1 MPFLNGTANVQTFFA
16 RGPVVDNYFLLNKCF
31 TYPIV
36 SLQKRL
42 ILRSIRK
49 TKMKVIIIGTAYPYR
64 SKVSAFNHN
73 LARQLMA
80 DGNDVEIITY
90 SYLGSGHRKLSGDSS
105 PENLKITHMINS
117 VNPMSWRKTA
127 NYIKK
132 SLPDEVIF
140 AYTNSRAAVCMGNI
154 AQKLNSCSQIK
165 RVAIVKDM
173 IPDDADMLD
182 RVLPY
187 KFARNVDGF
196 VCVNKGIAEDIEHFE
211 KEPKPKKYSNLP
223 ISTSYGERIPR
234 EMAIEKLSLDP
245 AYRYLLFF
253 GYIRPYKGLDI
264 MIDALADERLR
275 KYKIKLIVAGEF
287 KDNIQT
293 YIDKIRNANVGDYL
307 EMRTEY
313 ISNRDVNKYFSA
325 ADMIVQTYKK
335 PKESGVTQMA
345 YHFEKPMLVT
355 NVKKLA
361 DIVVDKKVG
370 YVVEPTPKD
379 IADAIVDFYE
389 NNRREEFERNVAVE
403 KQKFS
408 WVNLTK
414 TIETLFNE

>member
-1 MPFLNGTANVQTFFA
+1 M
-16 RGPVVDNYFLLNKCF
+16 
-31 TYPIV
+31 
-36 SLQKRL
+36 KR
-42 ILRSIRK
+42 
-49 TKMKVIIIGTAYPYR
+49 KMKVIIIGTAYPYR

-90 SYLGSGHRKLSGDSS
+90 TYQGSELRKLSGDES
-105 PENLKITHMINS
+105 PDNIRITHMINT
-117 VNPMSWRKTA
+117 VNPMSWRRTA

-140 AYTNSRAAVCMGNI
+140 AYTNSRASVCMGNI
-154 AQKLNSCSQIK
+154 AQKLSGPEGIK
-165 RVAIVKDM
+165 RVAIVKDI
-173 IPDDADMLD
+173 IPEDANVLD
-182 RVLPY
+182 RILPY
-187 KFARNVDGF
+187 KFARNIDGF
-196 VCVNKGIAEDIEHFE
+196 VCVNKGINEDIEHFE
-211 KEPKPKKYSNLP
+211 KTPKPKKYSNLP
-223 ISTSYGERIPR
+223 INVPYGKRIPR
-234 EMAIEKLSLDP
+234 EMAIEQLSLDP
-245 AYRYLLFF
+245 SYRYLLCF
-253 GYIRPYKGLDI
+253 GYIRPYKGLDLLI
-264 MIDALADERLR
+264 EAFADERIR
-275 KYKIKLIVAGEF
+275 KYKVKLIIAGEF
-287 KDNIQT
+287 KDDIQP
-293 YIDKIRNANVGDYL
+293 YIDKIHSTNIGEFL

-361 DIVVDKKVG
+361 DIVPNGVVG
-370 YVVEPTPKD
+370 YVVEPKPKD

-389 NNRREEFERNVAVE
+389 NNRREEFERNVAIE

-414 TIETLFNE
+414 TIESLFNE

>member
-1 MPFLNGTANVQTFFA
+1 M
-16 RGPVVDNYFLLNKCF
+16 
-31 TYPIV
+31 
-36 SLQKRL
+36 KR
-42 ILRSIRK
+42 
-49 TKMKVIIIGTAYPYR
+49 KMKVIIIGTAYPYR

-90 SYLGSGHRKLSGDSS
+90 TYQGSELRKLSGDES
-105 PENLKITHMINS
+105 PDNIRITHMINS
-117 VNPMSWRKTA
+117 VNPMSWRRTA

-140 AYTNSRAAVCMGNI
+140 AYTNSRASVCMGNI
-154 AQKLNSCSQIK
+154 AQKLSGPEGIK

-173 IPDDADMLD
+173 IPEDANVLD
-182 RVLPY
+182 RILPY
-187 KFARNVDGF
+187 KFARNIDGF
-196 VCVNKGIAEDIEHFE
+196 VCVNKGINEDIEHFE
-211 KEPKPKKYSNLP
+211 KTPKPKKYSNLP
-223 ISTSYGERIPR
+223 INVPYGKRIPR
-234 EMAIEKLSLDP
+234 EMAIEQLSLDP
-245 AYRYLLFF
+245 NYRYLLCF
-253 GYIRPYKGLDI
+253 GYIRPYKGLDLLI
-264 MIDALADERLR
+264 EAFADERIR
-275 KYKIKLIVAGEF
+275 KYKVKLLIAGEF

-293 YIDKIRNANVGDYL
+293 YIDKIHSTNIGEFL

-313 ISNRDVNKYFSA
+313 INNRDVNKYFSA
-325 ADMIVQTYKK
+325 ADMIMQTYKK

-361 DIVVDKKVG
+361 DIVPNGVVG
-370 YVVEPTPKD
+370 YVVEPEPKS

-389 NNRREEFERNVAVE
+389 HDRREEFERNVAVE

>member
-1 MPFLNGTANVQTFFA
+1 
-16 RGPVVDNYFLLNKCF
+16 
-31 TYPIV
+31 
-36 SLQKRL
+36 
-42 ILRSIRK
+42 
-49 TKMKVIIIGTAYPYR
+49 MKVIIIGTAYPYR
-64 SKVSAFNHN
+64 SKVSVFNHN

-80 DGNDVEIITY
+80 DGNEVEIITY
-90 SYLGSGHRKLSGDSS
+90 KYQASREKKLSGDSS
-105 PENLKITHMINS
+105 PENIKITHMINS
-117 VNPMSWRKTA
+117 VNPVSWRKTA

-140 AYTNSRAAVCMGNI
+140 AYTDSRASVCMGNI
-154 AQKLNSCSQIK
+154 AQKLNTCSQIK

-173 IPDDADMLD
+173 IPDDADVLD

-211 KEPKPKKYSNLP
+211 KEPKPKKYSNMP
-223 ISTSYGERIPR
+223 INVPYGGRMPR
-234 EMAIEKLSLDP
+234 NMAIDKLSLDP
-245 AYRYLLFF
+245 SCRYLLFF
-253 GYIRPYKGLDI
+253 GYIRPYKGLDLLI
-264 MIDALADERLR
+264 EALSDERLR
-275 KYKIKLIVAGEF
+275 KYNVKLIVAGEF
-287 KDNIQT
+287 KDNIQP
-293 YIDKIRNANVGDYL
+293 YIDLIKKTNVGEYL

-361 DIVVDKKVG
+361 DIVPNGVVG
-370 YVVEPTPKD
+370 YVVDPNPKD

-389 NNRREEFERNVAVE
+389 NDRREEFERNVAVE

-414 TIETLFNE
+414 TIETLFSEHE

>member
-1 MPFLNGTANVQTFFA
+1 M
-16 RGPVVDNYFLLNKCF
+16 
-31 TYPIV
+31 
-36 SLQKRL
+36 KR
-42 ILRSIRK
+42 
-49 TKMKVIIIGTAYPYR
+49 KMKVIIIGTAYPYR

-90 SYLGSGHRKLSGDSS
+90 TYQGSELRKFSGDES
-105 PENLKITHMINS
+105 PENIRITHMINS
-117 VNPMSWRKTA
+117 VNPMSWRRTA

-140 AYTNSRAAVCMGNI
+140 AYTNSRASVCMGNI
-154 AQKLNSCSQIK
+154 AQKLSGPEGIK
-165 RVAIVKDM
+165 RVAIVKDI
-173 IPDDADMLD
+173 IPEDANVLD
-182 RVLPY
+182 RILPY
-187 KFARNVDGF
+187 KFARNIDGF
-196 VCVNKGIAEDIEHFE
+196 VCVNKGINEDIEHFE
-211 KEPKPKKYSNLP
+211 KTPKPKKYSNLP
-223 ISTSYGERIPR
+223 INVPYGKRIPR
-234 EMAIEKLSLDP
+234 EMAIEQLSLDP
-245 AYRYLLFF
+245 SYRYLLCF
-253 GYIRPYKGLDI
+253 GYIRPYKGLDLLI
-264 MIDALADERLR
+264 EAFADERIR
-275 KYKIKLIVAGEF
+275 KYKVKLLIAGEF
-287 KDNIQT
+287 KDDVQP
-293 YIDKIRNANVGDYL
+293 YIDKIHSTNIGEFL

-361 DIVVDKKVG
+361 DIVPNGVVG
-370 YVVEPTPKD
+370 YVVEPEPKS

-414 TIETLFNE
+414 TIESLFNE

>member
-1 MPFLNGTANVQTFFA
+1 
-16 RGPVVDNYFLLNKCF
+16 
-31 TYPIV
+31 
-36 SLQKRL
+36 
-42 ILRSIRK
+42 
-49 TKMKVIIIGTAYPYR
+49 MKVIIIGTAYPYR

-90 SYLGSGHRKLSGDSS
+90 SYLGSEHRKLSGDSS

-223 ISTSYGERIPR
+223 ISTSYGERMPR

-264 MIDALADERLR
+264 MIDALADEILR
-275 KYKIKLIVAGEF
+275 KYNIKLIVAGEF

-389 NNRREEFERNVAVE
+389 NNRREEFERNVAIE

-408 WVNLTK
+408 WGNLTK

>member
-1 MPFLNGTANVQTFFA
+1 M
-16 RGPVVDNYFLLNKCF
+16 
-31 TYPIV
+31 
-36 SLQKRL
+36 KR
-42 ILRSIRK
+42 
-49 TKMKVIIIGTAYPYR
+49 KMKVIIIGTAYPYR

-90 SYLGSGHRKLSGDSS
+90 TYQGSELRKFSGDES
-105 PENLKITHMINS
+105 PENIRITHMINS
-117 VNPMSWRKTA
+117 VNPMSWRRTA

-140 AYTNSRAAVCMGNI
+140 AYTNSRASVCMGNI
-154 AQKLNSCSQIK
+154 AQKLSGPEGIK
-165 RVAIVKDM
+165 RVAIVKDI
-173 IPDDADMLD
+173 IPEDANVLD
-182 RVLPY
+182 RILPY
-187 KFARNVDGF
+187 KFARNIDGF
-196 VCVNKGIAEDIEHFE
+196 VCVNKGINEDIEHFE
-211 KEPKPKKYSNLP
+211 KTPKPKKYSNLP
-223 ISTSYGERIPR
+223 INVPYGKRIPR
-234 EMAIEKLSLDP
+234 EMAIEQLSLDP
-245 AYRYLLFF
+245 SYRYLLCF
-253 GYIRPYKGLDI
+253 GYIRPYKGLDLLI
-264 MIDALADERLR
+264 EAFADERIR
-275 KYKIKLIVAGEF
+275 KYKVKLLIAGEF
-287 KDNIQT
+287 KDDVQP
-293 YIDKIRNANVGDYL
+293 YIDKIHSTNIGEYL

-361 DIVVDKKVG
+361 DIVPNGVVG
-370 YVVEPTPKD
+370 YVVEPEPKS

-414 TIETLFNE
+414 TIESLFNE

>member
-1 MPFLNGTANVQTFFA
+1 M
-16 RGPVVDNYFLLNKCF
+16 
-31 TYPIV
+31 
-36 SLQKRL
+36 
-42 ILRSIRK
+42 K
-49 TKMKVIIIGTAYPYR
+49 TTMKVIIIGTAYPYR

-90 SYLGSGHRKLSGDSS
+90 TYQGSELRKLSGDES
-105 PENLKITHMINS
+105 PDNIRITHMINS
-117 VNPMSWRKTA
+117 VNPMSWRRTA

-140 AYTNSRAAVCMGNI
+140 AYTNSRASVCMGNI
-154 AQKLNSCSQIK
+154 AQKLSGPEGIK
-165 RVAIVKDM
+165 RVAIIKDI
-173 IPDDADMLD
+173 IPDDANVLD
-182 RVLPY
+182 RILPY
-187 KFARNVDGF
+187 KFARNIDGF
-196 VCVNKGIAEDIEHFE
+196 VCVNKGINEDIEHFE
-211 KEPKPKKYSNLP
+211 KTPKPKKYSNLP
-223 ISTSYGERIPR
+223 INVPYGERIPR
-234 EMAIEKLSLDP
+234 QMAIEQLSLDP
-245 AYRYLLFF
+245 KYRYLLCF
-253 GYIRPYKGLDI
+253 GYIRPYKGLDLLI
-264 MIDALADERLR
+264 EAFADERIR
-275 KYKIKLIVAGEF
+275 KYKVKLLIAGEF
-287 KDNIQT
+287 KDDIQP
-293 YIDKIRNANVGDYL
+293 YIDKIHSTNIGEFL

-313 ISNRDVNKYFSA
+313 INNRDVNKYFSA
-325 ADMIVQTYKK
+325 ADMVMQTYKK

-361 DIVVDKKVG
+361 DIVPNGVVG
-370 YVVEPTPKD
+370 YVVEPEPKS

-389 NNRREEFERNVAVE
+389 HDRREEFERNVAVE

>member
-1 MPFLNGTANVQTFFA
+1 
-16 RGPVVDNYFLLNKCF
+16 
-31 TYPIV
+31 
-36 SLQKRL
+36 
-42 ILRSIRK
+42 
-49 TKMKVIIIGTAYPYR
+49 MKVIIIGTAYPYR

-90 SYLGSGHRKLSGDSS
+90 TYQGSELRKFSGDES
-105 PENLKITHMINS
+105 PENIRITHMINS
-117 VNPMSWRKTA
+117 VNPMSWRRTA

-140 AYTNSRAAVCMGNI
+140 AYTNSRASVCMGNI
-154 AQKLNSCSQIK
+154 AQKLSGPEGIK
-165 RVAIVKDM
+165 RVAIVKDI
-173 IPDDADMLD
+173 IPEDANVLD
-182 RVLPY
+182 RILPY
-187 KFARNVDGF
+187 KFARNIDGF
-196 VCVNKGIAEDIEHFE
+196 VCVNKGINEDIEHFE
-211 KEPKPKKYSNLP
+211 KTPKPKKYSNLP
-223 ISTSYGERIPR
+223 INVPYGKRIPR
-234 EMAIEKLSLDP
+234 EMAIEQLSLDP
-245 AYRYLLFF
+245 SYRYLLCF
-253 GYIRPYKGLDI
+253 GYIRPYKGLDLLI
-264 MIDALADERLR
+264 EAFADERIR
-275 KYKIKLIVAGEF
+275 KYKVKLLIAGEF
-287 KDNIQT
+287 KDDVQP
-293 YIDKIRNANVGDYL
+293 YIDKIHSTNIGEYL

-361 DIVVDKKVG
+361 DIVPNGVVG
-370 YVVEPTPKD
+370 YVVEPEPKS

-414 TIETLFNE
+414 TIESLFNE